1 MGPEKGVDPLNSTAE
16 LLQKKLTELLSWE
29 RRKRREQIL
38 VTVVCYSLFAAL
50 VALPFY
56 RLLPHVFSRALVPI
70 TIFVLLAPLWLFNQ
84 RWRRADSTRA
94 LARLDKA
101 LSLDERALTAWEL
114 LERNET
120 RAAALLVLKEA
131 GEKLADLNPRSL
143 FRRRWSR
150 QAYLAPGLLLL
161 WLGLLGVDFDLRLGR
176 DAQPPVLQTTAQKL
190 RQFSRGL
197 QEKAKNEGLRESLQ
211 MGRELEKVAQK
222 GIDSNTGDDKFK
234 TELAGMTKKIATIGK
249 SAGEPGLPSA
259 AKSQQDL
266 EDLRAELQA
275 ARDLLKI
282 PDGTKAPQEA
292 EQSWLDRL
300 ATLPQLHQQLEGAN
314 PSAQGLSRNNLQ
326 SLLDKLEK
334 QVTGELDRRTLLDA
348 QQFLEQL
355 MKQGEGDKGE
365 NNLRTAGQG
374 ERDSPADGER
384 AKNRSPLPG
393 EEPGKKEAGS
403 PSLPEFQAG
412 AAAHVK
418 GLLGEGSTS
427 GLALKAKPSP
437 GKSEVTQEEVIASY
451 RRQAE
456 AELNTER
463 VPEALKDAIK
473 NYFLSLGMGE
483 AQK

>member
-1 MGPEKGVDPLNSTAE
+1 MNSTAE
-16 LLQKKLTELLSWE
+16 LLQRKLTELLSWE
-29 RRKRREQIL
+29 RRKQREQIL
-38 VTVVCYSLFAAL
+38 MGVVCYSLFAAL
-50 VALPFY
+50 VALP
-56 RLLPHVFSRALVPI
+56 LLPHLFSRALVPI
-70 TIFVLLAPLWLFNQ
+70 SIFGLLAPLWLFNQ

-101 LSLDERALTAWEL
+101 LNLDERALTAWEL

-131 GEKLADLNPRSL
+131 GEKLADLNPRRL
-143 FRRRWSR
+143 FRRHWGR
-150 QAYLAPGLLLL
+150 QIYLAPGLLLL
-161 WLGLLGVDFDLRLGR
+161 WLGLLWVDFDLGLGR
-176 DAQPPVLQTTAQKL
+176 DAQRPALQSTAQKL
-190 RQFSRGL
+190 REFSRGL

-211 MGRELEKVAQK
+211 MARELEKLAQK
-222 GIDSNTGDDKFK
+222 GIDSKTGDDKFK
-234 TELAGMTKKIATIGK
+234 TELAGMTKKIASIGK
-249 SAGEPGLPSA
+249 SAGEAGLPSA
-259 AKSQQDL
+259 GKSQQDL

-275 ARDLLKI
+275 ARDLLNI
-282 PDGTKAPQEA
+282 PDEAKAPQQA

-314 PSAQGLSRNNLQ
+314 PSAQSLSRNNLQ
-326 SLLDKLEK
+326 SLLEKLEK
-334 QVTGELDRRTLLDA
+334 QVTGELDRRALLDA

-355 MKQGEGDKGE
+355 MKQGQGEEGE
-365 NNLRTAGQG
+365 NNLRTAGPG

-384 AKNRSPLPG
+384 AKNRSSLPG

-412 AAAHVK
+412 GSAHVK
-418 GLLGEGSTS
+418 GLLGEGSAS

-437 GKSEVTQEEVIASY
+437 GKSTVTQEEVIASY

-473 NYFLSLGMGE
+473 NYFLSLGVAE
-483 AQK
+483 SKK

>member
-1 MGPEKGVDPLNSTAE
+1 LGAEKGVNLLTAAAE
-16 LLQKKLTELLSWE
+16 SLQKKLAELLSWE

-38 VTVVCYSLFAAL
+38 TNVFCYSLLAAL

-56 RLLPHVFSRALVPI
+56 RLLPNVFSRLLVPI
-70 TIFVLLAPLWLFNQ
+70 TIFALLAPAFLL
-84 RWRRADSTRA
+84 RRHWRRTDSTRA
-94 LARLDKA
+94 LARLDKT
-101 LSLDERALTAWEL
+101 LRLDERAITAWEL

-131 GEKLADLNPRSL
+131 GEKLANLDPRSL
-143 FRRRWSR
+143 FRRDWGR

-161 WLGLLGVDFDLRLGR
+161 WFGLLWVDFDLELGR
-176 DAQPPVLQTTAQKL
+176 DVQPPAPLTAAQKL
-190 RQFSRGL
+190 REFSRGL

-222 GIDSNTGDDKFK
+222 GIDSKTGDDKFK

-249 SAGEPGLPSA
+249 SAAAPGSPPA
-259 AKSQQDL
+259 AKSEQDL

-282 PDGTKAPQEA
+282 PDAAKATTES
-292 EQSWLDRL
+292 EQQWLDRL
-300 ATLPQLHQQLEGAN
+300 ATLPQLHQQFERAN
-314 PSAQGLSRNNLQ
+314 PPPQALSRNDVK
-326 SLLDKLEK
+326 SFLDRLEN

-355 MKQGEGDKGE
+355 MKQGQGEKGE
-365 NNLRTAGQG
+365 NNLRMAGPG
-374 ERDSPADGER
+374 ERDAPAEGER
-384 AKNRSPLPG
+384 ANNRSNLPG

-403 PSLPEFQAG
+403 PSLPEFQGG
-412 AAAHVK
+412 APAHVK
-418 GLLGEGSTS
+418 GLLGEGSAS

-437 GKSEVTQEEVIASY
+437 GKSEVSQEEVIASY

-463 VPEALKDAIK
+463 VPQALKDTVK

-483 AQK
+483 GKK

>member
-1 MGPEKGVDPLNSTAE
+1 MNSTAE

-38 VTVVCYSLFAAL
+38 ISVVCYSLLAAL
-50 VALPFY
+50 VALPFSW
-56 RLLPHVFSRALVPI
+56 LLPHVFSRALVPI
-70 TIFVLLAPLWLFNQ
+70 TIFGLLAPLWLFNQ

-101 LSLDERALTAWEL
+101 LNLDERALTAWEL

-131 GEKLADLNPRSL
+131 GEKLGDLNPRSL
-143 FRRRWSR
+143 FRRRWNR

-161 WLGLLGVDFDLRLGR
+161 WLGLLWVDFDLGLGR
-176 DAQPPVLQTTAQKL
+176 DAQPPALQTTAQKL
-190 RQFSRGL
+190 REFSRGL

-222 GIDSNTGDDKFK
+222 GIDSKTGDNKFK

-249 SAGEPGLPSA
+249 SAGESGLPSA

-275 ARDLLKI
+275 ARDLLNM
-282 PDGTKAPQEA
+282 PDEAKASQQA

-300 ATLPQLHQQLEGAN
+300 ATLPQLHRQLEGTN
-314 PSAQGLSRNNLQ
+314 PSAQSLSRNNLQ

-355 MKQGEGDKGE
+355 MKQGEGEKGE
-365 NNLRTAGQG
+365 NNLRTAGPG

-393 EEPGKKEAGS
+393 EEPGKKDSGS

-418 GLLGEGSTS
+418 GLLGEGGAS

-437 GKSEVTQEEVIASY
+437 GKSDVTQEEVIASY

-463 VPEALKDAIK
+463 VPEALKEAIK

-483 AQK
+483 AKQ